1 MEVQCNG
8 LPESNVDVFVAV
20 RMNWDGGSDE
30 GWGEESSIIMK

>member
-20 RMNWDGGSDE
+20 RMNV
-30 GWGEESSIIMK
+30 MALVRVA